1 MSEAEHL
8 PNAPIKEAVIDIRID
23 LGSVTIDQLESL
35 VHELPI
41 TDGEIKPIF
50 SHQFK
55 MDLGTE
61 NPEAVHNGGLIGY
74 RIEYAKGGFI
84 AQFQLTGFTLSKL
97 PPYENWNS
105 FKNEAMK
112 LWPLFRET
120 LSEYNVSRLAV
131 RYINEV
137 SLPLI
142 DGKVDFD
149 QYLVNGPRLPGSMGD
164 EVNSF
169 FSNVVIPFRDL
180 KVKAVVVQAL
190 EPLDINRASVILDF
204 DISREDVTG
213 FSDSEMWAF
222 FDNLRDI
229 KNTAFRGSIKEPTLE
244 LYR

>member
-23 LGSVTIDQLESL
+23 PGSVTIDQLESL

-41 TDGEIKPIF
+41 ADSEIKPIF
-50 SHQFK
+50 SHQFR

-61 NPEAVHNGGLIGY
+61 NPEAIHNRGLIGY
-74 RIEYAKGGFI
+74 RIEYAKG
-84 AQFQLTGFTLSKL
+84 
-97 PPYENWNS
+97 NWNS
-105 FKNEAMK
+105 FKDEAMK
-112 LWPLFRET
+112 LWSLFRET
-120 LSEYNVSRLAV
+120 LSEYNISRLAV

-149 QYLVNGPRLPGSMGD
+149 QYLVNGPRLPGGTGD
-164 EVNSF
+164 EVSSF

-190 EPLDINRASVILDF
+190 ESLDIYRAPVILDF

-213 FSDSEMWAF
+213 FSDSEMWVL
-222 FDNLRDI
+222 FDDLRDI
-229 KNTAFRGSIKEPTLE
+229 KNTAFRGSIKEATLE